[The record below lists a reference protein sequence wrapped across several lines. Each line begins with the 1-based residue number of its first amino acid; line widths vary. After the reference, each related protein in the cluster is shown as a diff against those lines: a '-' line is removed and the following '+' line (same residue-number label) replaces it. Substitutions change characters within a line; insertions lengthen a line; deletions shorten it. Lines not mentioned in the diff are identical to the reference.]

1 MVNPSYRLSFSHA
14 QTSHWGY
21 NGSTC
26 REGNVDVGASRI
38 ARFAIA
44 AKVALVVLLAC
55 ALVPLSPFDAGV
67 SAGKAFAETAPK
79 ASSSS
84 STDSGQRVVRVGYM
98 DIPGM
103 ISRNADGSLE
113 GYTYDYLQRIAQFTG
128 WTYEFVKAEGETS
141 NEQAIDLMN
150 MLEDGRIDLESGMT
164 YSPALDDTYEY
175 PRNSYGTAHTSLFV
189 PNENAGITATNLFTE
204 GPLHIAILS
213 SAKQRREELDYFCEK
228 NNLAYTTVECAS
240 NSELAQ
246 KVRSGEADAFLSID
260 ISPVEGFHVV
270 TSFAGR
276 PFFFAAPKGDR
287 TIIDEI
293 DRTIERINE
302 SNPQL
307 QSNLY
312 EKYFGKTSAS
322 FALNAEELAFARN
335 HDTLRVGVISEK
347 APLQSFDKKTGELK
361 GVSRGMLDYVEKQT
375 GLTFEIVPIDRSD
388 NLLDAV
394 RTADVEIVAGVESN
408 DAAASTLDLSLTAP
422 YMTTSLLLVYN
433 RHVDPDN
440 LESRTLALPWDM
452 TNTAPAGSDF
462 IICDSIE
469 DCFKA
474 VNEGRADYTYGTSYT
489 TPYYSNIDGLS
500 NLLTLPTSTQT
511 IGISFGIVQPVEP
524 ELLSVIDKTIR
535 GLSTE
540 ELDSIV
546 YENALI
552 DPDEHV
558 GAFISSHLL
567 EFAIG
572 AIAVLMLIIMLL
584 VLYLR
589 TRVLSNRR
597 VREENLRFQKLYSL
611 TNEQLFEYSMGTDT
625 LIMSNPSGLKNL
637 VELEAGELSEDRSHY
652 IIHHAHAL
660 IAEKSDPELL
670 DALTSPSKPF
680 SELQYEP
687 DPGDAHWIRIVS
699 HLVTNDEGRPIS
711 VIGKITRVDE
721 EVREKMDLSKRAQHD
736 GLTGL
741 LSWATFRERAEQ
753 QLETGTCG
761 ALLVIDTDDF
771 KSVNDTYGHL
781 AGDAALR
788 QTATVLRNA
797 FRSHDLIGRLGGDEF
812 AVCICGSIE
821 HSQLVER
828 CSLLV
833 EQGVEFSD
841 QDGIKRLITLSIGGI
856 EISGTP
862 LSYRD
867 AYQQADSILYRA
879 KADGKDRFVLEKAKE
894 GQSPIS

>member
-1 MVNPSYRLSFSHA
+1 M
-14 QTSHWGY
+14 
-21 NGSTC
+21 
-26 REGNVDVGASRI
+26 GASRI

-375 GLTFEIVPIDRSD
+375 GLTFEIMPIDRSD

-408 DAAASTLDLSLTAP
+408 DAAASTLDLSLTAS

-637 VELEAGELSEDRSHY
+637 VDVEAGELSEDRSHY

-741 LSWATFRERAEQ
+741 LNWATFRERAEQ

>member
-1 MVNPSYRLSFSHA
+1 M
-14 QTSHWGY
+14 
-21 NGSTC
+21 
-26 REGNVDVGASRI
+26 
-38 ARFAIA
+38 
-44 AKVALVVLLAC
+44 
-55 ALVPLSPFDAGV
+55 
-67 SAGKAFAETAPK
+67 
-79 ASSSS
+79 
-84 STDSGQRVVRVGYM
+84 
-98 DIPGM
+98 
-103 ISRNADGSLE
+103 
-113 GYTYDYLQRIAQFTG
+113 
-128 WTYEFVKAEGETS
+128 
-141 NEQAIDLMN
+141 
-150 MLEDGRIDLESGMT
+150 
-164 YSPALDDTYEY
+164 
-175 PRNSYGTAHTSLFV
+175 
-189 PNENAGITATNLFTE
+189 
-204 GPLHIAILS
+204 
-213 SAKQRREELDYFCEK
+213 
-228 NNLAYTTVECAS
+228 
-240 NSELAQ
+240 
-246 KVRSGEADAFLSID
+246 
-260 ISPVEGFHVV
+260 
-270 TSFAGR
+270 
-276 PFFFAAPKGDR
+276 
-287 TIIDEI
+287 
-293 DRTIERINE
+293 
-302 SNPQL
+302 
-307 QSNLY
+307 
-312 EKYFGKTSAS
+312 
-322 FALNAEELAFARN
+322 
-335 HDTLRVGVISEK
+335 
-347 APLQSFDKKTGELK
+347 
-361 GVSRGMLDYVEKQT
+361 
-375 GLTFEIVPIDRSD
+375 
-388 NLLDAV
+388 
-394 RTADVEIVAGVESN
+394 
-408 DAAASTLDLSLTAP
+408 
-422 YMTTSLLLVYN
+422 
-433 RHVDPDN
+433 
-440 LESRTLALPWDM
+440 
-452 TNTAPAGSDF
+452 
-462 IICDSIE
+462 
-469 DCFKA
+469 
-474 VNEGRADYTYGTSYT
+474 
-489 TPYYSNIDGLS
+489 
-500 NLLTLPTSTQT
+500 PTSTQT

-637 VELEAGELSEDRSHY
+637 VDVEAGELSEDRSHY

-828 CSLLV
+828 CGLLV